1 MAFNSKNLSNHNS
14 ILRVKY
20 AGIYDDWVTIRGFQA
35 DNRTTQDSTQLA
47 ETIAGV
53 DGHASHGYTYNLAA
67 FNVYMM
73 PDSPSLAVFRNI
85 ARDYKKNGRTQAVQ
99 FQQVNTELGRSA
111 EFEGVMTNAP
121 LGSGGGKLF
130 AGEQYTFSID
140 PVVEEEI

>member
-1 MAFNSKNLSNHNS
+1 MAFNQKNLSNHNS

-20 AGIYDDWVTIRGFQA
+20 PGIYDDWVTIRGFQA
-35 DNRTTQDSTQLA
+35 DNRTTQDSTTLA
-47 ETIAGV
+47 ETIGGV
-53 DGHASHGYTYNLAA
+53 DGHASHGYVFNLTN
-67 FNVYMM
+67 FNVYLM

-85 ARDYKKNGRTQAVQ
+85 ARDYKKNGRSKPIR

-111 EFEGVMTNAP
+111 EFEGVMITAP

-140 PVVEEEI
+140 PVVEDEI